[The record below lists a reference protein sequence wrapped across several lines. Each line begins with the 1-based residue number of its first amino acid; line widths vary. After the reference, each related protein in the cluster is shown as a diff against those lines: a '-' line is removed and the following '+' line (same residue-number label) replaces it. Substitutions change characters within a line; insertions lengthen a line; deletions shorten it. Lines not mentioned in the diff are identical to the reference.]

1 MQSERERAPRDPYV
15 PMSQPLH
22 LHLSRR
28 ESQIMDIVFTRGEAS
43 VADVVE
49 RMPDQPGYNTVRNT
63 MAILERKGHLRHRLE
78 GQRYLYA
85 PASPVDDAKRS
96 AVHHLLDTFFNGSPS
111 QAVLALLGSSHQSLT
126 KADLDDIA
134 AFVERARAGAR

>member
-1 MQSERERAPRDPYV
+1 MAYPHPPIPESV
-15 PMSQPLH
+15 H

-28 ESQIMDIVFTRGEAS
+28 ESQIMDAIYQLGEAS

-63 MAILERKGHLRHRLE
+63 MAILERKGHLRHRRD

-85 PASPVDDAKRS
+85 PHDPLEQAKSS
-96 AVHHLLDTFFNGSPS
+96 ALRHLLHTFFDGSLP
-111 QAVLALLGSSHQSLT
+111 QAVVALLGASEDRLT
-126 KADLDDIA
+126 EEDLNEIA
-134 AFVERARAGAR
+134 RHVERARTDAH